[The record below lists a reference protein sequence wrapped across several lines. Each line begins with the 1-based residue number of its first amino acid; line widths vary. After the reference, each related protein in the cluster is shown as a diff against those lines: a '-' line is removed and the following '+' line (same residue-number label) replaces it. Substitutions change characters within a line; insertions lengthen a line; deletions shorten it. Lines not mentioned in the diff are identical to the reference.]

1 MGHAENEDL
10 RDAAIAEAA
19 RRHAGAVRQN
29 ILIGHE
35 QTLSAQA
42 DEFALRV
49 SQPGVTEHLIRSA
62 MSCGPALAGQMLLD
76 LIQKGI
82 NAEAELAAIKEVERM
97 EGDHGGLDIGAMRR
111 APAADDGVRA
121 ALAVL
126 ERIETSRAAA

>member
-1 MGHAENEDL
+1 MGHADNEDL

-19 RRHAGAVRQN
+19 RRHASAVRQN
-29 ILIGHE
+29 ILTGHE

-49 SQPGVTEHLIRSA
+49 SQPGVTEHLIRAA
-62 MSCGPALAGQMLLD
+62 MSCGPVLAGQMLLD

-97 EGDHGGLDIGAMRR
+97 ERDDTSLDIEAMRR
-111 APAADDGVRA
+111 ASAPSADFAVRA
-121 ALAVL
+121 ALAAV
-126 ERIETSRAAA
+126 ERSRAAA